1 MSWLATE
8 QSIKGKKVLLSIGGD
23 KKLKLLPSIQ
33 MLDKQGWEF
42 YATETTHDFLS
53 RNGIG
58 SSFLY
63 KASEGIEPNVTTAI
77 AERQVD
83 LIINI
88 PKTLSSSNTTTDGF
102 KIRRL
107 AIDHHIP
114 LITNIHIAQLF
125 LQCLAEL
132 DSTKVPMKSWNEY
145 VRPKVGRK

>member
-1 MSWLATE
+1 V
-8 QSIKGKKVLLSIGGD
+8 KKLFLSIGGYN
-23 KKLKLLPSIQ
+23 KLKLLQSIQ